1 MIYKFSNTEI
11 SVATANTVYDNP
23 LIRLVNTTNGVANV
37 TVSDNSSV
45 NLYSFT
51 ILANCD
57 MVVEKS
63 STHRVQGTGIL
74 ASPVAY
80 RY

>member
-1 MIYKFSNTEI
+1 MIYRFSNTEI
-11 SVATANTVYDNP
+11 SVASANTVYDNP
-23 LIRLVNTTNGVANV
+23 LIRLVNTTTGIANV
-37 TVSDNSSV
+37 TLSVNSSV

-51 ILANCD
+51 ILANSE
-57 MVVEKS
+57 MIVEKLP
-63 STHRVQGTGIL
+63 TPRIQGTGII

>member
-1 MIYKFSNTEI
+1 MIYRFSNNEI

-23 LIRLVNTTNGVANV
+23 LIRLVNPTTGIANV
-37 TVSDNSSV
+37 TVSVNTSV

-51 ILANCD
+51 ILANSELI
-57 MVVEKS
+57 VEKLP
-63 STHRVQGTGIL
+63 TNRIQGTGIL

>member
-1 MIYKFSNTEI
+1 MIYRFSNNEI

-23 LIRLVNTTNGVANV
+23 LIRLVNTTTGIANV
-37 TVSDNSSV
+37 TVSVNTSV

-51 ILANCD
+51 ILANSE
-57 MVVEKS
+57 MIVEKLP
-63 STHRVQGTGIL
+63 THRIQGTGIL